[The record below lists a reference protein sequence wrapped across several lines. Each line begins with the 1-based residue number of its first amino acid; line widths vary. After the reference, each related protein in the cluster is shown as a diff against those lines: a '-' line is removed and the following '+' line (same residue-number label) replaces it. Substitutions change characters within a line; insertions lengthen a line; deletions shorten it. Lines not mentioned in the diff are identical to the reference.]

1 MLYLTKNHEIF
12 PANVAKEQLI
22 LSSVFFFKIDLRYV
36 VYLFLFN
43 QKEHYCY
50 YCKNEMNHLLIK
62 VNHIDGITFK
72 NSN

>member
-22 LSSVFFFKIDLRYV
+22 LSSVFSSKLTSDMLCICF
-36 VYLFLFN
+36 YLIK
-43 QKEHYCY
+43 KEHYCY